1 MSSPGGAG
9 GPTDTTVVQP
19 VGSADDKPDAKP
31 GLEQRATTFRGRAFG
46 PASELPYRRR
56 TSDRLRVAT
65 AIVLMVLVIA
75 HQGNENA
82 SENSLF
88 QLVNGLPNALAP
100 LFKLLYQF
108 GALWAV
114 GLVVV
119 AALVARRWRLAR
131 DLAIAGGAAW
141 FIARLIG
148 VIVVGNASVMDG
160 INYARR
166 FDETPSFPV
175 VRLAIIVAVIA
186 VASPYLTRPMRRIGQ
201 LTILLMALAALYLG
215 TGLPDAAFAAV
226 VLGWG
231 LAAIVHLVFGSPG
244 GRPTTVQVSAAL
256 AELTG
261 LDTNV
266 TLAPKQP
273 HYGTIMLAEGSDGPW
288 WVRVLGRDE
297 ADAQL
302 VGKVSRSVLYKDA
315 GPKLH
320 MTRLSEVEHEAY
332 VSLLAERADVR
343 VPPVVV
349 AGIAGPGAA
358 LLVIRPVEGRRLRD
372 TDPERITDPLL
383 DDLWSQVHRLHDARV
398 AHGELNASHV
408 VVGTDGVALIGFER
422 AAGSATGTQ
431 RAADVAEL
439 LVSTADLVGNDRAI
453 KAAVR
458 GLGAPAVV
466 AALPLM
472 QPAALTRDLRAA
484 KRKERKARS
493 KEIEALRDAT
503 AAAVQTEAPPLQQL
517 YRVSGTN
524 LMMAVGTLIAV
535 FALLSQVGDP
545 ETFYETIKN
554 ANWWWLAVAM
564 FISLLTNFATA
575 IALMGTVP
583 IGLPLIRT
591 AELQLSMSFSN
602 LAVPA
607 VGGMAAQIRFLQR
620 QGVDLASAVASGGLL
635 INAGNIVAQ
644 VILLVVAIALSPT
657 TLHTGKI
664 PTDSIVEVIL
674 IALVV
679 LVIGAAVIFGVPKV
693 RNLVMPSI
701 KSASTTMWSA
711 LRSPRRVA
719 ELLGG
724 NMINAL
730 MYAAVMEACIA
741 AFGGSVNFWTLLSIN
756 IFVSTIASLV
766 PIPGGG
772 TAVSSVG
779 MSGALVAVGISNE
792 VAVAAVLA
800 NQLVANFIPAVPGW
814 WATNDLLHDDYL

>member
-1 MSSPGGAG
+1 MEKSGRM
-9 GPTDTTVVQP
+9 
-19 VGSADDKPDAKP
+19 
-31 GLEQRATTFRGRAFG
+31 EQWRGRAFG

-56 TSDRLRVAT
+56 TSDWIRVGVALL
-65 AIVLMVLVIA
+65 LMAVVIA
-75 HQGNENA
+75 HEGHENT
-82 SENSLF
+82 SEESLF
-88 QLVNGLPNALAP
+88 RLVNGLPNALEP
-100 LFKLLYQF
+100 LFQILYRF

-114 GLVVV
+114 GLVVI

-131 DLAIAGGAAW
+131 DMAIAGLSAW
-141 FIARLIG
+141 FLGRVIG
-148 VIVVGNASVMDG
+148 EIVVGNSSIMDG
-160 INYARR
+160 IDYARR
-166 FDETPSFPV
+166 VDSTPSFPL

-186 VASPYLTRPMRRIGQ
+186 VASPYLTRPMRRLGQ
-201 LTILLMALAALYLG
+201 LLILLMAFAALYLG
-215 TGLPDAAFAAV
+215 TALPDAAFAAV

-231 LAAIVHLVFGSPG
+231 IAAIVHLIFGSPG
-244 GRPTTVQVSAAL
+244 GRPTTAQVAVAL
-256 AELTG
+256 HELTG
-261 LDTNV
+261 FDGTV

-273 HYGTIMLAEGSDGPW
+273 AYGTIMRSDSSDGPLW
-288 WVRVLGRDE
+288 IRVLGRDE

-302 VGKVSRSVLYKDA
+302 IAKLGRAVLYKDS
-315 GPKLH
+315 GPKMHL
-320 MTRLSEVEHEAY
+320 TRLSEVEHEAY
-332 VSLLAERADVR
+332 VTLLAERAEVR

-349 AGIAGPGAA
+349 AGVAGPSAA
-358 LLVIRPVEGRRLRD
+358 LLVIRPVGGTRLRD
-372 TDPERITDPLL
+372 VDPASVTDAVL
-383 DDLWSQVHRLHDARV
+383 DDLWDQVRRLHEARV
-398 AHGELNASHV
+398 AHGALNARHIV
-408 VVGTDGVALIGFER
+408 LGDDGIAIVGFEQ
-422 AAGSATGTQ
+422 AAGSASGSQ

-439 LVSTADLVGNDRAI
+439 LVSTSDLVGDDRAI
-453 KAAVR
+453 A
-458 GLGAPAVV
+458 
-466 AALPLM
+466 AALRGMGTSSVVDSLPLI
-472 QPAALTRDLRAA
+472 QPAALTRDLRSGN
-484 KRKERKARS
+484 RKERRERS
-493 KEIEALRDAT
+493 KAIAALRDAT
-503 AAAVQTEAPPLQQL
+503 AAAAGTEAPPLQQL

-524 LMMAVGTLIAV
+524 LMMAIGTLIAV

-545 ETFYETIKN
+545 QTFYDTIKD
-554 ANWWWLAVAM
+554 ADWAWLAVAM

-575 IALMGTVP
+575 VALMGTVP
-583 IGLPLIRT
+583 INLPLVRT

-635 INAGNIVAQ
+635 INVGNIVAQ
-644 VILLVVAIALSPT
+644 VILLVFAVALSPT

-679 LVIGAAVIFGVPKV
+679 IAIAIGVIVGVPKV

-701 KSASTTMWSA
+701 KNASATMWA
-711 LRSPRRVA
+711 AARSPRRVV

-724 NMINAL
+724 NAINAL
-730 MYAAVMEACIA
+730 MYAAVMDACLA
-741 AFGGSVNFWTLLSIN
+741 AFGGSINFWTLLSIN